1 MTLSLKP
8 QVILGSLHSTLVTQ
22 SCPST
27 SPQQDLTLMWINGSL
42 SLIFRRKQ
50 KPIFNSWPQT
60 NSSLSTS
67 QLKEWRSNLNWS
79 WEYLHD
85 TVVPFLIPLLNLQQN
100 TTRSE
105 SKLLQLLLKMFTSK
119 IPQLTVPQMKSDPYH
134 RKIINHILWWN
145 PKIMA
150 AIQTIVAAVC
160 QRCKCKVKTRST
172 LFKPNLFKE
181 LSERF
186 PPTLVLARL
195 KVTTTRKSW
204 KWLEMLKWKN
214 KHDWARC
221 TNFKWASKSSKKS
234 AASKAGR
241 LLNNGKLNA
250 RSRSHCVNRI
260 TFKTKHQPRA
270 RKKQWKQ
277 TLISGSE
284 YAQHATSPSQSPHLA
299 KTCRVWETWCL
310 PANKT
315 WSTVE
320 MLATPSSERKK
331 EPTLLKERIKVKS
344 TLTRVYEC
352 ALESKRHLGN
362 RTKKH
367 FIRSHAHS
375 SAINNHSRTES
386 STQQASC

>member
-1 MTLSLKP
+1 M
-8 QVILGSLHSTLVTQ
+8 
-22 SCPST
+22 
-27 SPQQDLTLMWINGSL
+27 
-42 SLIFRRKQ
+42 
-50 KPIFNSWPQT
+50 

-67 QLKEWRSNLNWS
+67 QLKDYRNNLNWS

-85 TVVPFLIPLLNLQQN
+85 TVALFLILLQTHQQNIMHSESRLQQH
-100 TTRSE
+100 
-105 SKLLQLLLKMFTSK
+105 LLKMFSNK
-119 IPQLTVPQMKSDPYH
+119 ITTEPRMITNH
-134 RKIINHILWWN
+134 RKIINHILRWN
-145 PKIMA
+145 PKVMA
-150 AIQTIVAAVC
+150 AIQTIVAALC
-160 QRCKCKVKTRST
+160 QWCKCKVKASST
-172 LFKPNLFKE
+172 LFKPNPCKQL
-181 LSERF
+181 LERF
-186 PPTLVLARL
+186 PRTLVRAQL
-195 KVTTTRKSW
+195 KVITTRKSW

-214 KHDWARC
+214 KHDWAKC
-221 TNFKWASKSSKKS
+221 TNSKWASKGWKKS
-234 AASKAGR
+234 AALKADWR
-241 LLNNGKLNA
+241 LNNGKLNA

-260 TFKTKHQPRA
+260 TFKTKLQ
-270 RKKQWKQ
+270 RKAKKKRWKK

-284 YAQHATSPSQSPHLA
+284 SAQHVTLPSQSPRPA

-320 MLATPSSERKK
+320 TLAIPSSDRKK
-331 EPTLLKERIKVKS
+331 DRTLLQEKIKVKR

-386 STQQASC
+386 STQEASC

>member
-1 MTLSLKP
+1 
-8 QVILGSLHSTLVTQ
+8 
-22 SCPST
+22 
-27 SPQQDLTLMWINGSL
+27 
-42 SLIFRRKQ
+42 
-50 KPIFNSWPQT
+50 
-60 NSSLSTS
+60 
-67 QLKEWRSNLNWS
+67 
-79 WEYLHD
+79 
-85 TVVPFLIPLLNLQQN
+85 
-100 TTRSE
+100 
-105 SKLLQLLLKMFTSK
+105 
-119 IPQLTVPQMKSDPYH
+119 
-134 RKIINHILWWN
+134 
-145 PKIMA
+145 MA
-150 AIQTIVAAVC
+150 AIQTIVAALC
-160 QRCKCKVKTRST
+160 QWCKCKIKTSST
-172 LFKPNLFKE
+172 LFKPNQFKV

-186 PPTLVLARL
+186 LQTLVRAQL
-195 KVTTTRKSW
+195 KVTTTRKSL

-214 KHDWARC
+214 KQDWAKF
-221 TNFKWASKSSKKS
+221 TNFKWVSKNSKKS
-234 AASKAGR
+234 AASKADWH
-241 LLNNGKLNA
+241 LNNGKLNA
-250 RSRSHCVNRI
+250 RSRSRCVNRI
-260 TFKTKHQPRA
+260 TFKTKLQPKA

-284 YAQHATSPSQSPHLA
+284 SAQHATSPSPSPRPA

-320 MLATPSSERKK
+320 TLATPSSERKK

-352 ALESKRHLGN
+352 TLESKRHLGN